1 MKKVFCTIIVSA
13 LILITA
19 FCFAEAEK
27 KDTDSKP
34 EFTLRKVNEQTV
46 LYTIYRGPY
55 ENIGLAIGKLFALAG
70 RNGLIPK
77 GPLSCAY
84 LNNPQLV
91 SKEHYLTEIRIP
103 VDKDALKLA
112 GTLGEMTDV
121 KTLPAI
127 EIVVAKK
134 PKGTTDP
141 SPIYDRLYTWLYKN
155 GYAEIDNPCEVFLSQ
170 AMSGN
175 YEQMEAEIMI
185 PVKKQLL
192 KNNN

>member
-1 MKKVFCTIIVSA
+1 MKKVFCTIIMLA
-13 LILITA
+13 LILLTA

-27 KDTDSKP
+27 KDTRSKP
-34 EFTLRKVNEQTV
+34 EFAVRKVNEQTV

-55 ENIGLAIGKLFALAG
+55 ENIGPAIGKLFALAG
-70 RNGLIPK
+70 QKGLIPK

-112 GTLGEMTDV
+112 GTLGKMTDV

-134 PKGTTDP
+134 PKGTADP
-141 SPIYDRLYTWLYKN
+141 SPIYEKLNSWLYKN
-155 GYAEIDNPCEVFLSQ
+155 GYVEMDNPCELFPSQ
-170 AMSGN
+170 AMMKG
-175 YEQMEAEIMI
+175 YEQTETKIII
-185 PVKKQLL
+185 PVKKISLEE
-192 KNNN
+192 

>member
-1 MKKVFCTIIVSA
+1 MKKALCTIIISA

-27 KDTDSKP
+27 KDTTSKS
-34 EFTLRKVNEQTV
+34 EFTVRKADEQTV

-55 ENIGLAIGKLFALAG
+55 ENIGPAIGKLYALAG
-70 RNGLIPK
+70 KNGLFPK

-103 VDKDALKLA
+103 VDKSALKLA

-121 KTLPAI
+121 KTLSASKL
-127 EIVVAKK
+127 VVTKK
-134 PKGTTDP
+134 PKGTTVQ
-141 SPIYDRLYTWLYKN
+141 SPIYDKLHTWLYKN
-155 GYAEIDNPCEVFLSQ
+155 GYVSMDNACEVFPSQ
-170 AMSGN
+170 AMTGS
-175 YEQMEAEIMI
+175 YEQTETEII
-185 PVKKQLL
+185 VPVKKTTSE
-192 KNNN
+192 K

>member
-1 MKKVFCTIIVSA
+1 MKKVLCTIIVLA

-27 KDTDSKP
+27 KDTPTKP
-34 EFTLRKVNEQTV
+34 EFVVRKVDEQTV

-55 ENIGLAIGKLFALAG
+55 ENIGPAIGELFALAG
-70 RNGLIPK
+70 QNGLIPK

-103 VDKDALKLA
+103 VDKGALKLA
-112 GTLGEMTDV
+112 GTLGEMIDV
-121 KTLPAI
+121 KTMPAI
-127 EIVVAKK
+127 EIVVTKK
-134 PKGTTDP
+134 PKGTPDP
-141 SPIYDRLYTWLYKN
+141 SPVYDRLYNWLHKN
-155 GYAEIDNPCEVFLSQ
+155 GYVGIDNACEVFLSQ

-175 YEQMEAEIMI
+175 YEQMGTEIMI
-185 PVKKQLL
+185 PVKKISAE
-192 KNNN
+192 K